1 MSLSLVQKLAAQ
13 TVLAVANGKNLADE
27 LANIIA
33 QNPDLTAQDKG
44 MLQDLAYG
52 CQRFLGSLRYMLG
65 KLLNKP
71 LDNPLL
77 EAHLLVAMYQLN
89 HTKNAPYAVVN
100 EAVEHIGKMGRGQY
114 RSFANAILRRFQR
127 EQEGLNKSC
136 QFNNIAKFNLPT
148 WLQSSLQTQYPKHW
162 HNMVTAF
169 QSHPPLTLRVNRRHM
184 NADAY
189 LLLLEQAGIA
199 AKKLDDYA
207 IRITTPVPV
216 NQLPQFAN
224 GAVSVQDWGAQQAA
238 YLLNPQNG
246 ERVLDACAAP
256 GGKTGH
262 LLELANC
269 SVTALD
275 IDKKRL
281 ARVQDNLARLKLQAA
296 LYCSPAQD
304 LAEWWDGVP
313 FDAILA
319 DVPCTA
325 SGTIKRNPDIKWLRR
340 PNDALK
346 TAQQQEIMLDELWK
360 TLKQGGRMLLATCSI
375 FEAENQLQCQKFL
388 RRHADATLLEEKVL
402 IPNEK
407 QDGFYYALIHKK

>member
-77 EAHLLVAMYQLN
+77 EAHLLVAIYQLN
-89 HTKNAPYAVVN
+89 HTKNAPHAVVN

-127 EQEGLNKSC
+127 EQDGLNKSC
-136 QFNNIAKFNLPT
+136 QFNAIAKFNLPT
-148 WLQSSLQTQYPKHW
+148 WLQNCLQTQYPKHW

-224 GAVSVQDWGAQQAA
+224 GAVSVQG
-238 YLLNPQNG
+238 
-246 ERVLDACAAP
+246 
-256 GGKTGH
+256 
-262 LLELANC
+262 
-269 SVTALD
+269 
-275 IDKKRL
+275 
-281 ARVQDNLARLKLQAA
+281 
-296 LYCSPAQD
+296 
-304 LAEWWDGVP
+304 
-313 FDAILA
+313 
-319 DVPCTA
+319 
-325 SGTIKRNPDIKWLRR
+325 
-340 PNDALK
+340 
-346 TAQQQEIMLDELWK
+346 
-360 TLKQGGRMLLATCSI
+360 
-375 FEAENQLQCQKFL
+375 
-388 RRHADATLLEEKVL
+388 
-402 IPNEK
+402 
-407 QDGFYYALIHKK
+407 